1 MKVLK
6 FGGTSVGTAQRIRN
20 LAEIIPSSEPIIVVL
35 SAMSGTT
42 NSLIAIADEAMKGN
56 LEKAMDLAKEL
67 EAKYH
72 KTSNELFFTNLYIK
86 RGKEFIN
93 DMFNKI
99 YQDINRGF
107 KGNAYNETVAT
118 GELLS
123 TGLFH
128 LYLTEQNRNS
138 AYISALSYMKTN
150 ADREP
155 DYDFINEM
163 VERTLDSHFSAT
175 IFVTQGF
182 ICRNANGEVDNL
194 GRGGSDY
201 SAAILGNVVDASEVQ
216 IWTDIDG
223 IHNNDPRFVEGT
235 SAIRELSFDEAAEL
249 AYFGAKILHP
259 ATIYPCSRKGI
270 PVILKNT
277 LQPSDPGTI
286 ISHHY
291 NPSGVKAIAAKDGI
305 TAIKIRSSRMLMA
318 HGFLKKIFQIFDDYA
333 TAVDMITTSEVAVS
347 LTIDNTKNLDNIIRE
362 LSEFSSIEVDSEQS
376 IICIVG
382 DFVAD
387 RKGYAGRIFKTLKDI
402 PIRMISY
409 GGSDHNI
416 SILVSSEH
424 KIETL
429 RALHQ
434 IVSESKLVEA

>member
-20 LAEIIPSSEPIIVVL
+20 LAEIIPANEPIIVVL

-42 NSLIAIADEAMKGN
+42 NSLITIADEAKKGN
-56 LEKAMDLAKEL
+56 SERAMDLAKEL
-67 EAKYH
+67 EAKYYN
-72 KTSNELFFTNLYIK
+72 TSNELFFTNLYKK
-86 RGKEFIN
+86 RGEEFIN
-93 DMFNKI
+93 DMFSKI
-99 YQDINRGF
+99 FRDIRRGF
-107 KGNAYNETVAT
+107 NGNVYNETLAA

-128 LYLTEQNRNS
+128 QYLTEQKRS
-138 AYISALSYMKTN
+138 AAYISALEYMKTN
-150 ADREP
+150 DDQEP
-155 DYDFINEM
+155 DYNFISDNID
-163 VERTLDSHFSAT
+163 RILDDYIGT
-175 IFVTQGF
+175 KIFVTQGF
-182 ICRNANGEVDNL
+182 ICRNNQGEVDNL

-201 SAAILGNVVDASEVQ
+201 SAAIIGNVVDAKEVQ

-223 IHNNDPRFVEGT
+223 IHNNDPRFVNET
-235 SAIRELSFDEAAEL
+235 SPIRELSFDEAAEL

-259 ATIYPCSRKGI
+259 STIYPCSRKGI

-318 HGFLKKIFQIFDDYA
+318 HGFLKRIFQIFDEYT

-347 LTIDNTKNLDNIIRE
+347 LTIDNRKNLDKILDE
-362 LSEFSSIEVDSEQS
+362 LSVFSSVEVDEDQT

-387 RKGYAGRIFKTLKDI
+387 KNGYAGRIFNTLKNI
-402 PIRMISY
+402 PVRMISY
-409 GGSDHNI
+409 GGSNHNI
-416 SILVSSEH
+416 SILVSSNH
-424 KIETL
+424 KIDTL

-434 IVSESKLVEA
+434 VVNENNLIEA